1 MHFPNL
7 FVLLLSSLA
16 LGVAASPI
24 DAASGI
30 SSQSLVQPRDEAGP
44 QMAMIYARAKKSK
57 DKSSSSSDKNS
68 TSTKTS
74 SASGPVM
81 VGGYAPVV
89 LGMGM
94 VAVLGL
100 NVL

>member
-7 FVLLLSSLA
+7 IVLLLSSLA
-16 LGVAASPI
+16 LGVAASPT
-24 DAASGI
+24 DCI

-44 QMAMIYARAKKSK
+44 QMAMIYARARKSK
-57 DKSSSSSDKNS
+57 GKSKSSSDKNL
-68 TSTKTS
+68 TVTTTS

-94 VAVLGL
+94 LAVLGL

>member
-1 MHFPNL
+1 
-7 FVLLLSSLA
+7 
-16 LGVAASPI
+16 
-24 DAASGI
+24 
-30 SSQSLVQPRDEAGP
+30 
-44 QMAMIYARAKKSK
+44 MAMIYARAKKSK

-68 TSTKTS
+68 TGTKTS

>member
-7 FVLLLSSLA
+7 IVLLLSSLA
-16 LGVAASPI
+16 LGVAASPT
-24 DAASGI
+24 DGI

-44 QMAMIYARAKKSK
+44 QMAMIYARARKSK
-57 DKSSSSSDKNS
+57 GSSDKNL
-68 TSTKTS
+68 TVTTTS